1 MPYEVRLLLWG
12 LLWWLGLALSLAF
25 LVVMFLALLS

>member
-1 MPYEVRLLLWG
+1 MPYEVRLLFRG

-25 LVVMFLALLS
+25 LVVLLALLS